1 MKKFLM
7 MLALCVVGA
16 AVMVG
21 CGAKDVEDEKIND
34 TSAPQTEQNE
44 RPTGG
49 VGGGTAQIANPFHTF
64 DTLEEAIESAGV
76 SMKVPEEVDGNP
88 VSAYRSMPGKMLE
101 IIYSSNGG
109 DEYIRIRKAPGED
122 DISGNYSAEVY
133 DEETLEMGEIKVETE
148 SKDGVLYNA
157 IWTHRGCSYAISSTI
172 GIDRTEFE
180 KLVSVMTEPYI
191 FN

>member
-1 MKKFLM
+1 MKKFFM
-7 MLALCVVGA
+7 MLALCVVCA

-21 CGAKDVEDEKIND
+21 CSSKETEDEKIND
-34 TSAPQTEQNE
+34 TSAPPTEQNE

-49 VGGGTAQIANPFHTF
+49 VGGSTQIANPFHTF
-64 DTLEEAIESAGV
+64 ETLEEAVESAGV
-76 SMKVPEEVDGNP
+76 PMKVPEEVDGHP
-88 VSAYRSMPGKMLE
+88 VSAYRSMPSKMLE

-122 DISGNYSAEVY
+122 DISGNYSAEIY
-133 DEETLEMGEIKVETE
+133 NEETLDFGDYKVETE

-157 IWTHRGCSYAISSTI
+157 TWTHSGCSYAISSTI